1 MKLANKHDVCLIPF
15 GGGTNVTHALLLNHY
30 EKRMIVS
37 VDMTRMNKVLWVDKR
52 NMMACIQAG
61 IAGEELER

>member
-1 MKLANKHDVCLIPF
+1 MILAVKYNIVLVPF
-15 GGGTNVTHALLLNHY
+15 GGGTNVTHSLLLNHY

-52 NMMACIQAG
+52 NMMACI
-61 IAGEELER
+61 

>member
-1 MKLANKHDVCLIPF
+1 MIVHLANKHDVALVPF

-52 NMMACIQAG
+52 NMMACI
-61 IAGEELER
+61 